1 MLESAMLTAIRHAR
15 YANHIQLLLLLLL
28 LPSIAL
34 HCSLISSLLLVLLYR
49 VKLRS
54 HHTN

>member
-15 YANHIQLLLLLLL
+15 YANHIQLLLLLL

-49 VKLRS
+49 VKLRP
-54 HHTN
+54 HHMN